1 MNISM
6 EVMVWFKLLQ
16 IKSDVLFLYRMLK
29 HIDLDWCFQITWR
42 FSWACICPQNMQGL
56 AGFFF
61 FSFFEEDFDGDF
73 RGDFRGEFLL
83 DFPSKSLSLRSGTGT
98 SEKKKDLERLRC
110 FFIFF
115 SNFKRFVFSPTL
127 GLQVGNGIHRWN
139 SLKREQ

>member
-1 MNISM
+1 
-6 EVMVWFKLLQ
+6 
-16 IKSDVLFLYRMLK
+16 
-29 HIDLDWCFQITWR
+29 
-42 FSWACICPQNMQGL
+42 MQGL

-127 GLQVGNGIHRWN
+127 GLQVGNGIHR
-139 SLKREQ
+139 